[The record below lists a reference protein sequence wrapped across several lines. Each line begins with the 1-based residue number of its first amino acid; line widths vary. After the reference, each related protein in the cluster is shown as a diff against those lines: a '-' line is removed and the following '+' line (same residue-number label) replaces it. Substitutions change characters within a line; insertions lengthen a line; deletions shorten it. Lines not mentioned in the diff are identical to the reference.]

1 MQGDHV
7 LMRDGK
13 IIVMRN
19 GEEMPMTE
27 DVTLADGTRV
37 MPNGQI
43 LMANGTARMMRE
55 GETLTVDRETDR
67 VPPDAEDMS
76 DRQFKEAMEDEE
88 LRDQLH

>member
-1 MQGDHV
+1 MQGDHI
-7 LMRDGK
+7 LMREGK

-19 GEEMPMTE
+19 KEEMPLE
-27 DVTLADGTRV
+27 EEVTLADGTKV
-37 MPNGQI
+37 MPNGQV

-67 VPPDAEDMS
+67 VPADTEDMS

-88 LRDQLH
+88 LRDELH